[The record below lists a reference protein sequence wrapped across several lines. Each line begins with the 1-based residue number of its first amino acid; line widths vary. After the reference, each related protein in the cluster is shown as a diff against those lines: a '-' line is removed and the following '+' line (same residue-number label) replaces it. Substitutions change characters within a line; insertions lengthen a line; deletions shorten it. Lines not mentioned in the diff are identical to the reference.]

1 MNKEKKGLLE
11 MIGATFIWGSTPLMS
26 VYSSFPSGV
35 FVFFRVLF
43 AFPFILYFALRRS
56 GIREFLKLR
65 PFWPLLISGMAL
77 GVNWVFFFFSF
88 NYTDVATA
96 VSIYYAGPIISLLLA
111 VLFLKEEINIF
122 IVIAVILAFIG
133 VIVSNGG
140 MSLSKGAF
148 IALLAAVSYGLL
160 GFFSKIATMHHRP
173 AAVTAWQILISIF
186 ITAPFLFLSKWHL
199 SVQGLIIALIT
210 GVMHTALALFLWYDA
225 LNYIKVSVA
234 SVLQYL
240 DIVFAIILAFLFL
253 GQVPVVNQILGA
265 VLISIGGIIG
275 MKKA

>member
-26 VYSSFPSGV
+26 IYSSLPSGV

-111 VLFLKEEINIF
+111 VLFLKEEINTF

-140 MSLSKGAF
+140 VSLSKGAF
-148 IALLAAVSYGLL
+148 VALLAAVSYGLL

-173 AAVTAWQILISIF
+173 AAVTAWQIIISLF
-186 ITAPFLFLSKWHL
+186 ITAPFLFLSEWHL

-210 GVMHTALALFLWYDA
+210 GVVHTALALFLWYDA

-253 GQVPVVNQILGA
+253 GQVPAVNQILGA
-265 VLISIGGIIG
+265 VLISVGGIIG